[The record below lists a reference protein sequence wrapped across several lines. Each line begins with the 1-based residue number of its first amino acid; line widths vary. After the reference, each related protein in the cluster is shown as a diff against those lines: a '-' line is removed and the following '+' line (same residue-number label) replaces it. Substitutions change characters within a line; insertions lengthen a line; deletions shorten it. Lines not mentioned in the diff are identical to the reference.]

1 MTFEF
6 NNNKPIYLQIVDVLK
21 LKIIS
26 GELEVGSK
34 LKSVR
39 DLALDFEVNPNT
51 MQRALTELERE
62 NLVYSRRTSG
72 RFVTDDTDTIAHLRE
87 EIARIEIAEL
97 YSILI
102 RLGYKKEEL
111 TEIRRWSNGKYRRN
125 KRLK

>member
-51 MQRALTELERE
+51 MQRALSELERE

-72 RFVTDDTDTIAHLRE
+72 RFVTDDIDTIAQLRE

-111 TEIRRWSNGKYRRN
+111 TEIILRN
-125 KRLK
+125 LKEME

>member
-51 MQRALTELERE
+51 MQRALSELERE

-72 RFVTDDTDTIAHLRE
+72 RFVTDDIDTIAHLRE
-87 EIARIEIAEL
+87 EIERIEIAEL

-111 TEIRRWSNGKYRRN
+111 TEIILRN
-125 KRLK
+125 LKEME

>member
-72 RFVTDDTDTIAHLRE
+72 RFVTDDIDTIAHLRE
-87 EIARIEIAEL
+87 EIERIEIAEL

-111 TEIRRWSNGKYRRN
+111 TEIILRN
-125 KRLK
+125 LKEME

>member
-51 MQRALTELERE
+51 IQRALSELERE

-72 RFVTDDTDTIAHLRE
+72 RFVTDDIDTIAHLRE

-111 TEIRRWSNGKYRRN
+111 TEIILRN
-125 KRLK
+125 LKEME

>member
-62 NLVYSRRTSG
+62 KLVYSRRTSG
-72 RFVTDDTDTIAHLRE
+72 RFVTDDIDTIAHLRE

-111 TEIRRWSNGKYRRN
+111 TEII
-125 KRLK
+125 LKNLKEME

>member
-72 RFVTDDTDTIAHLRE
+72 RFVTDDIDTIAHLRE

-111 TEIRRWSNGKYRRN
+111 TEIILRN
-125 KRLK
+125 LKEME

>member
-51 MQRALTELERE
+51 MQRALSELERE

-72 RFVTDDTDTIAHLRE
+72 RFVTDDIDTIAHLRE

-111 TEIRRWSNGKYRRN
+111 TEIILRN
-125 KRLK
+125 LKEME

>member
-87 EIARIEIAEL
+87 EIARVEIAEL

-111 TEIRRWSNGKYRRN
+111 TEIILRN
-125 KRLK
+125 LKEME

>member
-111 TEIRRWSNGKYRRN
+111 TEIILRN
-125 KRLK
+125 LKEME

>member
-62 NLVYSRRTSG
+62 NLVYSRRTIG
-72 RFVTDDTDTIAHLRE
+72 RFVTDDIDTIAHLRE

-111 TEIRRWSNGKYRRN
+111 TEIILRN
-125 KRLK
+125 LKEME